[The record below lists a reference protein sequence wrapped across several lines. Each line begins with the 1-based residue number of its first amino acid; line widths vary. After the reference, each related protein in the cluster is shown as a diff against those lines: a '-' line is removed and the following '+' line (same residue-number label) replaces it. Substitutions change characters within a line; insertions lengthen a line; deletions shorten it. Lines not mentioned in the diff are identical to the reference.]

1 MTSPLQD
8 YIARFNAEV
17 VDRAS
22 GADGED
28 PRFKETAFTE
38 LMLERLED
46 PIGATENAL
55 EAYFD
60 GPVDRGRAKVNG
72 YAVNDDNDAL
82 DLFVTLFRNA
92 SDVVPVPTDEIKRAV
107 EQALRYY
114 RGAASG
120 VHQAMEPSGPA
131 FDMSARIHALR
142 DAFKRVRVL
151 VLTDGVAATSKSR
164 AKTISTG
171 SLDVRFEVWDMERLS
186 RALAF
191 GTPHEEIDVDVA
203 EVNGA
208 PLVCVEVP
216 VTSPTYR
223 SFLTAVPGGLLYRLY
238 EEYGPRLLERNVR
251 SFLQAK
257 GKVNRGIRDTL
268 AKTPSLF
275 MAYNNGISL
284 TAEAVDT
291 VKLADGSLALTR
303 LKGLQVVN
311 GGQTTASIHRVGK
324 AKVDLSAVYVQAKI
338 TVVEPHNLDELAPK
352 IAEFANTQNPIQM
365 ADFSAN
371 DPFHI
376 EIERLSQQ
384 IWMPGEQG
392 KWFYERARGQYQVA
406 KSAEATTDARARQF
420 TERTPPSRRFSKT
433 DLAKFVN
440 AWGQLPN
447 LVSYGAQKNFVFF
460 TQRFAEVHPKSWKP
474 DVAFYKELIA
484 KAILF
489 SEATRIV
496 KKENFPSYKAQI
508 VAYTIALLSFRSG
521 GQFDLMHVWTQQRL
535 SASLE
540 EMLREWTHVVAE
552 AIRASAGDRNVTE
565 WCKKPE
571 CWRSVKLAAAVFKEP
586 MPPELQTVVVE
597 GGRWGDSASEVRVP
611 VDPDDLAAIA
621 VCRSTDASDW
631 IRILEWANES
641 GRLDGRQREFV
652 STLGANAASGW
663 QKELS
668 PKRAQEGRAILKMAS
683 DNGVLADRALAVE
696 ADL

>member
-1 MTSPLQD
+1 MTSSLPD

-55 EAYFD
+55 EAYFE

-72 YAVNDDNDAL
+72 YAVNDEADAL
-82 DLFVTLFRNA
+82 DLFITLFRNA

-114 RGAASG
+114 RGAAG
-120 VHQAMEPSGPA
+120 GIHQTMEPSSPA

-142 DAFKRVRVL
+142 ETIRRVRVL
-151 VLTDGVAATSKSR
+151 VLTDGVAATSKGK

-171 SLDVRFEVWDMERLS
+171 SIDIRFEVWDMERLS

-203 EVNGA
+203 EMNGT
-208 PLVCVEVP
+208 PLRCVEVP
-216 VTSPTYR
+216 VTSPTYQ

-238 EEYGPRLLERNVR
+238 EEYGSRLLERNVR

-257 GKVNRGIRDTL
+257 GKVNRGIRETL
-268 AKTPSLF
+268 TKSPGLF

-284 TAEAVDT
+284 TAEAVET
-291 VKLADGSLALTR
+291 VKQSDGALALTR

-311 GGQTTASIHRVGK
+311 GGQTTASIHRAGK
-324 AKVDLSAVYVQAKI
+324 TKVDLTDVYVQAKL
-338 TVVEPHNLDELAPK
+338 TVVEPHNLDDLAPT

-406 KSAEATTDARARQF
+406 KAAQATTDARARQF

-447 LVSYGAQKNFVFF
+447 LVSHGAQKNFVLF

-474 DVAFYKELIA
+474 DAAFYKELIA

-489 SEATRIV
+489 NEVARIV
-496 KKENFPSYKAQI
+496 RKEGFPSYKANI

-521 GQFDLMHVWTQQRL
+521 GQFDLMHVWAQQRL

-571 CWRSVKLAAAVFKEP
+571 CWRSVKLAAVLFKEP

-597 GGRWGDSASEVRVP
+597 GGRWGEPASEVRVS

-621 VCRSTDASDW
+621 ACRSTDASDW
-631 IRILEWANES
+631 IRILEWATES

-668 PKRAQEGRAILKMAS
+668 PKRAQEGRAILKMAA
-683 DNGVLADRALAVE
+683 DNGVLADKALAAE
-696 ADL
+696 ADS